1 MSEIAS
7 VLQDASIGLL
17 PSESQRW
24 AQAVIVRVEQLS
36 EYLLSSPAAVALLG
50 APAWAQQQLPRAALL
65 TRRADQR

>member
-1 MSEIAS
+1 MPLAGEFNSALLRAAVQAFL
-7 VLQDASIGLL
+7 VLDLG
-17 PSESQRW
+17 
-24 AQAVIVRVEQLS
+24 QLS